1 MKEETMELMERELVD
16 RLERIG
22 TMDAGSGERL
32 TLHRE
37 SMDLAEKII
46 AAEHE
51 AYEYFDKEDKRAIER
66 QKIETNALIEEAKA
80 DVNWK
85 RFVLEAG
92 KVVVPVVVAVLGHI
106 AYDKY
111 QTRVMEY
118 EKEGTIRTTAGRGL
132 RLPNIL

>member
-1 MKEETMELMERELVD
+1 MKEQTMELLERKLVE
-16 RLERIG
+16 RLEG
-22 TMDAGSGERL
+22 VDTMAYDSKERSI
-32 TLHRE
+32 LHRE
-37 SMDLAEKII
+37 SMDLVDKIV

-66 QKIETNALIEEAKA
+66 QKIETNVEIEKTKA

-111 QTRVMEY
+111 QARVMEY
-118 EKEGTIRTTAGRGL
+118 EKDGTIRTTAGRGL